1 MRFSSDSAEIVMKHV
16 IALIATLACVAGAAR
31 AQEAG
36 NPVKGA
42 AIARQVC
49 AECHAVE
56 RGQRPSPNGESPAF
70 ETIAR
75 TPGMTSIALTAAL
88 RTSHRRMPN
97 IILPDDALKDVVAY
111 VLTLK

>member
-1 MRFSSDSAEIVMKHV
+1 MKHV
-16 IALIATLACVAGAAR
+16 IALTAALAGLVVAVR

-36 NPVKGA
+36 DPVKGVA
-42 AIARQVC
+42 VARQLC

-56 RGQRPSPNGESPAF
+56 RGQRPSPDSESPAF

-88 RTSHRRMPN
+88 RTSHRRMPD
-97 IILPDDALKDVVAY
+97 IILPDGEMRDVVAY
-111 VLTLK
+111 ILTLKR